1 MWVIIKF
8 FTICILSLSPRISN
22 FPHFKSFNDSFGHVA
37 GDAVLHE
44 IGVFLLR
51 NTRADVI
58 ACRYGGEEF
67 VLIMPN
73 ADAEGTRI
81 RIEQIRLGVKELRIM
96 HGDKH
101 WAQSQFRRA

>member
-1 MWVIIKF
+1 
-8 FTICILSLSPRISN
+8 
-22 FPHFKSFNDSFGHVA
+22 
-37 GDAVLHE
+37 
-44 IGVFLLR
+44 
-51 NTRADVI
+51 
-58 ACRYGGEEF
+58 
-67 VLIMPN
+67 LIMPN